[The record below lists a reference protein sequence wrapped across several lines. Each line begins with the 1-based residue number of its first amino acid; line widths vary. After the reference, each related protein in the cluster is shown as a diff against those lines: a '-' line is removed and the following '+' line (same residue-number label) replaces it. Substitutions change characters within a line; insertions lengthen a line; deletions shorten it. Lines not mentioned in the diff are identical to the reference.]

1 MYKKLRKMALFHQG
15 LTKQYPFGRGKD
27 TSKKTLEHLGYVQID
42 TLAVVERAH
51 HHTLWSR
58 IPNYQSNN
66 LNQLVRERSAFEY
79 WSHAASYLPM
89 RDYRFSLP
97 KMLSIKRGESRHY
110 KNIDNKHLTYIYD
123 RIRIDGPQQARNFE
137 SNSDKNGKWWDWKP
151 SKRALEKLFMQG
163 DLMVTERKGMEKVYD
178 LTDRVLPDNIDLSEP
193 SPLEF
198 AEYLLNTSIR
208 ANGFTSLKQL
218 THLRPGIPLRKNIFS
233 VLQQKIQEGII
244 TEINIDNQ
252 AAIYASSE
260 SLDSKTTIKPE
271 NLKFLSPFDNA
282 IIHRE
287 RVEQLFN
294 FYFRLECYLPADKR
308 RFGYFCLPILYG
320 ELLVGRI
327 DCKAHRKTGV
337 LEIIHL
343 HLEKTIKDIDHFLF
357 HFAKTAYDFAKFN
370 QCHSLELKTMTPQKL
385 QNVFQRELSN
395 YIQAQN
401 D

>member
-15 LTKQYPFGRGKD
+15 LSKKNPFGRGKE
-27 TSKKTLEHLGYVQID
+27 TNKNALEHLGYVQID

-58 IPNYQSNN
+58 APNYQAND
-66 LNQLVRERSAFEY
+66 LNQLVQERTAFEY

-97 KMLSIKRGESRHY
+97 QKLSIKRGESRHY
-110 KNIDNKHLTYIYD
+110 KNADDKYMTHVFD

-137 SNSDKNGKWWDWKP
+137 ENSGKNGKWWDWKP

-178 LTDRVLPDNIDLSEP
+178 LTDRVLPENIDRSEP
-193 SPLEF
+193 SPEEF

-218 THLRPGIPLRKNIFS
+218 THLRPGSVLRKTILS
-233 VLQQKIQEGII
+233 VLQQKIQAGSI
-244 TEINIDNQ
+244 TEINIDKK
-252 AAIYASSE
+252 AAMYAASE
-260 SLDSKTTIKPE
+260 SLDARVNINAD

-282 IIHRE
+282 IIHRD

-294 FYFRLECYLPADKR
+294 FNYRLECYLPAAKR

-320 ELLVGRI
+320 EQLVGRV
-327 DCKAHRKTGV
+327 DCKAHRKTAMF
-337 LEIIHL
+337 EIIHL
-343 HLEKTIKDIDHFLF
+343 HLEKPIIDIDHFLF
-357 HFAKTAYDFAKFN
+357 HFAKTAYDFAHFN
-370 QCHSLELKTMTPQKL
+370 QCHSLELKAVTPQK
-385 QNVFQRELSN
+385 FQKKVQQALSN
-395 YIQAQN
+395 VNFIAHV
-401 D
+401 

>member
-1 MYKKLRKMALFHQG
+1 MALFHQG
-15 LTKQYPFGRGKD
+15 LTKQYPFGRGKE
-27 TSKKTLEHLGYVQID
+27 TSKNALEHLGYVQID

-58 IPNYQSNN
+58 IPNYQPNN
-66 LNQLVRERSAFEY
+66 LNQLVQERSAFEY

-110 KNIDNKHLTYIYD
+110 KNIDKKHIDHVYD
-123 RIRIDGPQQARNFE
+123 RIRIDGPLQARNFE

-163 DLMVTERKGMEKVYD
+163 DLMVTERRGMEKVYD
-178 LTDRVLPDNIDLSEP
+178 LTDRVLPDYIDLSEP

-218 THLRPGIPLRKNIFS
+218 THLRPGGPLRKNILS

-260 SLDSKTTIKPE
+260 SLDSRINIKPG
-271 NLKFLSPFDNA
+271 NLKFLSPFDNTV
-282 IIHRE
+282 IHRE

-294 FYFRLECYLPADKR
+294 FNYRLECYLPADKR

-320 ELLVGRI
+320 DRLVGRI

-343 HLEKTIKDIDHFLF
+343 HLEKTIKDLDHFLF
-357 HFAKTAYDFAKFN
+357 YFAKMADDFAKFN
-370 QCHSLELKTMTPQKL
+370 QCHSLELKTVSPQSL
-385 QNVFQRELSN
+385 QKNVQRALSN
-395 YIQAQN
+395 FNLRRIETSG
-401 D
+401 